1 MKRVT
6 MNLMALTALRM
17 RTATMLAMMMVVMF
31 ASSSGAWAQNAGV
44 VATVRSTGQQ
54 PVEYTDLEA
63 AFAAAKDNDEITLL
77 ANCNL
82 VADATHTG
90 KLVVGNG
97 TDPIN
102 VKFDLNGHKV
112 EGLPNEQTVS
122 VDELITVTTKAYLT
136 IVDGTGAGVIKTSG
150 ETAILNAGVLTL
162 SGGEVR
168 GSKYGIYSQGNVAI
182 GGGSVTGEEN
192 ALYVEQGMANIS
204 GGRFESVF
212 IGIFSQSDLNLLGM
226 PTFNRSATDISLAQ
240 DKKIEFSS
248 GSFAKPANKIKV
260 KVANA
265 APYTFTSNYQ
275 VVTDADGQPIDPEDV
290 FVSVD
295 YGEGVIGY
303 VYDGYYMTYEA
314 GIAEQTSVTF
324 PAGTSIYYDSRALAL
339 LDAKDKLKFYG
350 IKGLSE
356 STVQLGEITSKR
368 FGEHSAVIVS
378 NTSDDPITATMAVAF
393 EGPMA
398 SSFGNAA
405 NADLGVQDFPP
416 VSLDGT
422 DVDLTK
428 IIDPDVFPAGYEVF
442 GFSDNRFLFLDHDA
456 GAAAHSGWLVA
467 DMSKV
472 PDIGYLTILW
482 PDGKT
487 TGELIAMDSPVNLEN
502 NGATQAYYPLAN
514 DVALKIVSVPK
525 NAYLSGAYSSRV
537 MLGTKKSAPNFKSAL
552 SFRYKDTNKGKK
564 AVLKVAKSELTEGE
578 LQLVAVVKKGS
589 TLTILVKGGILK
601 LSKKQKKRIKKL
613 LKKQGIKVTII
624 KTESA
629 TRGATLDD
637 DDEELEFDPDVE
649 YEVLEDCN
657 LFFDLEFDDDA
668 DGLEIEGVTFR
679 NPGDANGDDKVDAA
693 DIVEMENA
701 KAGNPS
707 ERFVHLNADIDDDDD
722 ITDDD
727 VDVVVDLIVDE

>member
-44 VATVRSTGQQ
+44 VATVQSTGQQQ

-82 VADATHTG
+82 VADDTHTG

-102 VKFDLNGHKV
+102 VKFNLNGY
-112 EGLPNEQTVS
+112 TVQGS
-122 VDELITVTTKAYLT
+122 ADNLITVTTNAYLT
-136 IVDGTGAGVIKTSG
+136 IVDVTSSGIIDTSG
-150 ETAILNAGVLTL
+150 EKAILNAGALTL
-162 SGGEVR
+162 SDGSVR
-168 GSKYGIYSQGNVAI
+168 GRNYGIYSQGNVAI
-182 GGGSVTGEEN
+182 GGGSVSSSDC
-192 ALYVEQGMANIS
+192 ALYVEQGNANIS
-204 GGRFESVF
+204 GGTFKSIGTGIES
-212 IGIFSQSDLNLLGM
+212 QTDLFFLGL
-226 PTFNRSATDISLAQ
+226 PTFDCTVADISLAQ
-240 DKKIEFSS
+240 DKKIEFNS
-248 GSFAKPANKIKV
+248 GSFAKPAKKIRV
-260 KVANA
+260 KLANE
-265 APYTFTSNYQ
+265 APYMFTSNYK
-275 VVTDADGQPIDPEDV
+275 VVTDAAGDPIDPEDV
-290 FVSVD
+290 FESAD
-295 YGEGVIGY
+295 YGDGTIGY
-303 VYDGYYMTYEA
+303 IYDNYHMTYEA
-314 GIAEQTSVTF
+314 GIATLTLVTF
-324 PAGTSIYYDSRALAL
+324 PTGKSTYFDSRALAL
-339 LDAKDKLKFYG
+339 YGTNDNLEFYG
-350 IKGLSE
+350 IKGLSG

-378 NTSDDPITATMAVAF
+378 NTSDAPITAQMVVAF

-405 NADLGVQDFPP
+405 NTDLGVLDFPP
-416 VSLDGT
+416 VFLDGT
-422 DVDLTK
+422 DVELTE
-428 IIDPDVFPAGYEVF
+428 IQVPDGYKTYEL
-442 GFSDNRFLFLDHDA
+442 SDNRFLILESDA
-456 GAAAHSGWLVA
+456 TAEAHSGWLVA

-482 PDGKT
+482 PGGKT
-487 TGELIAMDSPVNLEN
+487 TGEIIVMDSPVNLEY
-502 NGATQAYYPLAN
+502 NGTTQACYPLAG
-514 DVALKIVSVPK
+514 DVAAGLVRSSIPENAFSGGTVTSKLFFNGDAPTHDDLLKAAI
-525 NAYLSGAYSSRV
+525 RV
-537 MLGTKKSAPNFKSAL
+537 KK
-552 SFRYKDTNKGKK
+552 KDTNRGKI
-564 AVLKVAKSELTEGE
+564 AVLKVAKAPQIQQQEIY
-578 LQLVAVVKKGS
+578 LVSVVKKG
-589 TLTILVKGGILK
+589 TKLTIKTEGGKLK
-601 LSKKQKKRIKKL
+601 LSKGQQKKIKKL
-613 LKKQGIKVTII
+613 LKKEGIKVTKI
-624 KTESA
+624 KTMMA
-629 TRGATLDD
+629 TRGVTLED

-707 ERFVHLNADIDDDDD
+707 QRFIPLNADINDDDD

>member
-1 MKRVT
+1 MKRIT
-6 MNLMALTALRM
+6 K
-17 RTATMLAMMMVVMF
+17 MLAVVLMVMF
-31 ASSSGAWAQNAGV
+31 ASPSGAWAQNAGV
-44 VATVRSTGQQ
+44 VATVQSTGQQQ
-54 PVEYTDLEA
+54 PVEYTDLEK
-63 AFAAAKDNDEITLL
+63 AFAAAKNNDEITLL
-77 ANCNL
+77 ADCEL
-82 VADATHTG
+82 IPDATHTG

-97 TDPIN
+97 EVDTH

-136 IVDGTGAGVIKTSG
+136 IVDGTGVGVIKTSG
-150 ETAILNAGVLTL
+150 KTAILNAGALTL

-168 GSKYGIYSQGNVAI
+168 GSKYGIYSQGNLSI
-182 GGGSVTGEEN
+182 SGGSVTGENN

-204 GGRFESVF
+204 GGRFDAGD
-212 IGIFSQSDLNLLGM
+212 IGIFSQSDLYLLGL
-226 PTFNRSATDISLAQ
+226 PTFEGYPADISLAR

-248 GSFAKPANKIKV
+248 GSYAKPAKKIKV

-275 VVTDADGQPIDPEDV
+275 VVTDADGQPIDPEDL
-290 FVSVD
+290 FVSAD
-295 YGEGVIGY
+295 YGDGAIGY
-303 VYDGYYMTYEA
+303 IYDKDNMTYEVGFA
-314 GIAEQTSVTF
+314 TQTSVTF

-339 LDAKDKLKFYG
+339 LGTNDNLKFYG

-356 STVQLGEITSKR
+356 STVQLGEFTSKR

-378 NTSDDPITATMAVAF
+378 NTSSDPIIATMVVAF

-398 SSFGNAA
+398 SSFGDAA
-405 NADLGVQDFPP
+405 AADLGVQDFPP
-416 VSLDGT
+416 VFLDGT

-442 GFSDNRFLFLDHDA
+442 GFSDNRFNLLDHDA
-456 GAAAHSGWLVA
+456 GAEAHSGWLVA

-472 PDIGYLTILW
+472 SDVNYLTILW

-525 NAYLSGAYSSRV
+525 NAYLSGAYSSSV
-537 MLGTKKSAPNFKSAL
+537 MLGVGKSVPDFKSAL
-552 SFRYKDTNKGKK
+552 RLGYQETNKGKK
-564 AVLKVAKSELTEGE
+564 AVLKVAKSK
-578 LQLVAVVKKGS
+578 LQGGKLRMVTVLQKGT
-589 TLTILVKGGILK
+589 TLMIVVKGGKLK
-601 LSKKQKKRIKKL
+601 LSMSQINRIKKL
-613 LKKQGIKVTII
+613 LKKQGIKVTKI
-624 KTESA
+624 KTVST

-657 LFFDLEFDDDA
+657 LFFDVEFDDDA
-668 DGLEIEGVTFR
+668 DELEIEGITMR
-679 NPGDANGDDKVDAA
+679 EPGDANGDGKVDAA

-707 ERFVHLNADIDDDDD
+707 ERFVPLNADIDDDDD

>member
-1 MKRVT
+1 

-44 VATVRSTGQQ
+44 VATVKSTGQQQ

-77 ANCNL
+77 VDCEL
-82 VADATHTG
+82 IPDATHTG

-136 IVDGTGAGVIKTSG
+136 IVDGGGAGVIRTSG
-150 ETAILNAGVLTL
+150 KTAILNVGVLTL

-182 GGGSVTGEEN
+182 SGGSVTGEIN

-204 GGRFESVF
+204 GGTFNAGDV
-212 IGIFSQSDLNLLGM
+212 GIFSQSKLYLLGL
-226 PTFNRSATDISLAQ
+226 PTFGLNPADISLAR
-240 DKKIEFSS
+240 DKKIEFNS
-248 GSFAKPANKIKV
+248 GSYAKPQKKIKV

-290 FVSVD
+290 FESAN

-303 VYDGYYMTYEA
+303 VHDSYYMIDEA
-314 GIAEQTSVTF
+314 GIAEQIWVTF
-324 PAGTSIYYDSRALAL
+324 PAGTSIYFDSRALAL
-339 LDAKDKLKFYG
+339 HEKKDNLKFYG
-350 IKGLSE
+350 IKGLTG

-378 NTSDDPITATMAVAF
+378 NTSDDPITATMVVAF

-398 SSFGNAA
+398 SSFGDAA
-405 NADLGVQDFPP
+405 AADLGVQDFPP
-416 VSLDGT
+416 VFLDGT

-467 DMSKV
+467 DKSKV
-472 PDIGYLTILW
+472 SDVYYLTILW

-514 DVALKIVSVPK
+514 DVTLKIVSGPK
-525 NAYLSGAYSSRV
+525 NAYSSGVYLNRV
-537 MLGTKKSAPNFKSAL
+537 MLGVAKSEPEFKSAL
-552 SFRYKDTNKGKK
+552 SLGYQETNKGKK
-564 AVLKVAKSELTEGE
+564 AVLKVAKKQLQGDK
-578 LQLVAVVKKGS
+578 LQLATVLKKGT
-589 TLTILVKGGILK
+589 TLMIIVKGGKLK
-601 LSKKQKKRIKKL
+601 LSSSQIRNLKRL
-613 LKKQGIKVTII
+613 LKKEGIKVTKI
-624 KTESA
+624 KTVSA
-629 TRGATLDD
+629 TRAATLDD
-637 DDEELEFDPDVE
+637 DDEELVLDPDVE

-657 LFFDLEFDDDA
+657 LFFDVEFDDDA
-668 DGLEIEGVTFR
+668 DELEIEGVTFR

>member
-1 MKRVT
+1 

-31 ASSSGAWAQNAGV
+31 ASPSGAWAQNAGV
-44 VATVRSTGQQ
+44 VATVKSTGQQQ

-82 VADATHTG
+82 VADDTHTG

-136 IVDGTGAGVIKTSG
+136 IVDVTGSGIIATSG
-150 ETAILNAGVLTL
+150 ETAILNVGVLTL

-182 GGGSVTGEEN
+182 SGGSVIGDDC

-204 GGRFESVF
+204 GGYFNAGDV
-212 IGIFSQSDLNLLGM
+212 GIFSQSNLYFLGL
-226 PTFNRSATDISLAQ
+226 PTFGLNPADISLAQ
-240 DKKIEFSS
+240 DKKIEFNS
-248 GSFAKPANKIKV
+248 GSYAVPANKIRV
-260 KVANA
+260 KLANE
-265 APYTFTSNYQ
+265 APYMFTSNYK
-275 VVTDADGQPIDPEDV
+275 VVTDAADNPIDPEDV

-303 VYDGYYMTYEA
+303 VHDSYYMTDEA
-314 GIAEQTSVTF
+314 GIAEQTTVTF
-324 PAGTSIYYDSRALAL
+324 PAGTSIYFDSRALAL
-339 LDAKDKLKFYG
+339 HEKKDNLKFYG
-350 IKGLSE
+350 IKGLTG
-356 STVQLGEITSKR
+356 STVQLGEFTSKK

-378 NTSDDPITATMAVAF
+378 NTSDDPITAQMVVAF

-416 VSLDGT
+416 VFLDGT

-502 NGATQAYYPLAN
+502 NGTTQAYYPLTN
-514 DVALKIVSVPK
+514 DVALKIVSGPK
-525 NAYLSGAYSSRV
+525 NAYSSGVYLNRV
-537 MLGTKKSAPNFKSAL
+537 MLGVAKSEPEFKSAL
-552 SFRYKDTNKGKK
+552 ILGCQETNKGKK
-564 AVLKVAKSELTEGE
+564 AVLKVAKKQLQGGK
-578 LQLVAVVKKGS
+578 LQLATVLQKGT
-589 TLTILVKGGILK
+589 TLMIIVKGGKLK
-601 LSKKQKKRIKKL
+601 LSSSQIRNLKRL
-613 LKKQGIKVTII
+613 LKKEGIKVTKI
-624 KTESA
+624 KTVSA
-629 TRGATLDD
+629 TRAATLDD
-637 DDEELEFDPDVE
+637 DDEELVLDPDVE

-657 LFFDLEFDDDA
+657 LFFDVEFDDDA
-668 DGLEIEGVTFR
+668 DELEIEGVTFR

>member
-44 VATVRSTGQQ
+44 VATVKSTGQQ
-54 PVEYTDLEA
+54 QPGEYTDLEA
-63 AFAAAKDNDEITLL
+63 AFAAAKDNDEITLMADCTL
-77 ANCNL
+77 A
-82 VADATHTG
+82 ADATHTG
-90 KLVVGNG
+90 RLAVGNG
-97 TDPIN
+97 TDPII
-102 VKFDLNGHKV
+102 VLFDLNGHKV
-112 EGLPNEQTVS
+112 NGTDDN
-122 VDELITVTTKAYLT
+122 LITVTTKANLT
-136 IVDGTGAGVIKTSG
+136 IDDGIGSGKIETSG
-150 ETAILNAGVLTL
+150 EKAILNAGVLTL
-162 SGGEVR
+162 FG
-168 GSKYGIYSQGNVAI
+168 GNVK
-182 GGGSVTGEEN
+182 GGVY
-192 ALYVEQGMANIS
+192 ALYVEQGNANIS
-204 GGRFESVF
+204 GGRFVGGD
-212 IGIFSQSDLNLLGM
+212 IGIFSQSDLYLLGL
-226 PTFNRSATDISLAQ
+226 PTFESPIADISLAK
-240 DKKIEFSS
+240 DKKIEFSP
-248 GSFAKPANKIKV
+248 GSFAKPQNKIKV

-265 APYTFTSNYQ
+265 APYMFTSNYK

-290 FVSVD
+290 FELDD
-295 YGEGVIGY
+295 YDDGAIGY
-303 VYDGYYMTYEA
+303 IYDDYYMTYEA
-314 GIAEQTSVTF
+314 GIAALTSVTF
-324 PAGTSIYYDSRALAL
+324 PAGTSIYFDSRALAL
-339 LDAKDKLKFYG
+339 HEKKDNLKFYG
-350 IKGLSE
+350 IKGLSG
-356 STVQLGEITSKR
+356 STVQLGEITSKK

-378 NTSDDPITATMAVAF
+378 NTSDDPITAQMVVAF

-416 VSLDGT
+416 VFLDGT

-487 TGELIAMDSPVNLEN
+487 TGELIAMDSPVNLEY
-502 NGATQAYYPLAN
+502 NGATLVCYPLAS
-514 DVALKIVSVPK
+514 DVAAGLVRSSIPENAFSGGTVTSKLFFNGDAPTHDDLLKAAI
-525 NAYLSGAYSSRV
+525 RV
-537 MLGTKKSAPNFKSAL
+537 KK
-552 SFRYKDTNKGKK
+552 KDTNRGKI
-564 AVLKVAKSELTEGE
+564 AVLKVTKAPQIQQQEIH
-578 LQLVAVVKKGS
+578 LVSVVKKE
-589 TLTILVKGGILK
+589 TKLTIKTEGGNLK
-601 LSKKQKKRIKKL
+601 LSKGQQKKIKKL
-613 LKKQGIKVTII
+613 LKKEGIKVTKI
-624 KTESA
+624 KTMMA
-629 TRGATLDD
+629 TRGVTLED

-707 ERFVHLNADIDDDDD
+707 QRFIPLNADINDDDD